1 MKMPYSSITGSGTIN
16 FSSMSVD
23 YSIQAIFDDELQSVL
38 KMMHEEFLDF
48 SKNPLP
54 IRVTNQ
60 SGKLEFRPDIENIFR
75 NDVEDAL
82 LEQEERLKESIRKNL
97 T

>member
-1 MKMPYSSITGSGTIN
+1 MT
-16 FSSMSVD
+16 
-23 YSIQAIFDDELQSVL
+23 
-38 KMMHEEFLDF
+38 HEELLDF

-82 LEQEERLKESIRKNL
+82 LEQEERLKESIRKSL
-97 T
+97 TYQ